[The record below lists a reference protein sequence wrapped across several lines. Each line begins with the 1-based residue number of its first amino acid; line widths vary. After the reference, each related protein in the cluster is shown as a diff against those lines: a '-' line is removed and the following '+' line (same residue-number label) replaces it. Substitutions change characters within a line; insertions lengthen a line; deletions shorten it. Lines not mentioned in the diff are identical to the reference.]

1 MAEREIEEIRA
12 RIHEGMNVLAM
23 DGDVLGHVYEVGDN
37 AMAVERGAFFSR
49 EWTACFTE
57 VDRVDAV
64 GVWLRHG
71 RGSLERI
78 SDAVCGPTDAY
89 RAAVEASPIYRPT
102 LFNRP
107 AVSHDEAAAAE
118 AGTVSSPGE
127 KPPSGR

>member
-57 VDRVDAV
+57 VDRVDAG

-78 SDAVCGPTDAY
+78 SDAFCGPTDAY

-107 AVSHDEAAAAE
+107 AVSHDEAPAGE
-118 AGTVSSPGE
+118 AGTDSSPGE

>member
-78 SDAVCGPTDAY
+78 SDAFCGPTDAY

-102 LFNRP
+102 LFNSP
-107 AVSHDEAAAAE
+107 AVSHDEAPGGE
-118 AGTVSSPGE
+118 AGTDSSPGE